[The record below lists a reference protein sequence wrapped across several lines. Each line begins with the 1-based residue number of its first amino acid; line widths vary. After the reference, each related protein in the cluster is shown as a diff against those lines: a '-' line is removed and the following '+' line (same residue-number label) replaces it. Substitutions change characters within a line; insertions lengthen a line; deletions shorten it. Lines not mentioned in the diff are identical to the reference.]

1 MAPDTQPVFWRDPSM
16 KQIELRYIK
25 DGHNVRYTPHSH
37 EQWSL
42 GAILDGHSSFLCGD
56 RIHQVSQG
64 DLVIMNA
71 HEVHACN
78 PQSNSPWSYYML
90 HLDCNWLGRLLL
102 NSGQARSSRW
112 KPTQQDIIQHPEMFE
127 KIVGLCQI
135 LMSSVSIPSK
145 SRALQSTLLEL
156 FNFLKST
163 EEAQTNKIPTALS
176 EVAYYLIENSHSE
189 ESIEEVAMKFEMSSG
204 YLTRQFK
211 RYYQLSPHAF
221 RLNRRIQ
228 LGQIALKNGVSIID
242 VASQFGFSDQAH
254 FQRTFK
260 ERVAATPK
268 QYKVN
273 RSFS

>member
-1 MAPDTQPVFWRDPSM
+1 MAPDTQPIFWRDPSLE
-16 KQIELRYIK
+16 QIELRYIK

-42 GAILDGHSSFLCGD
+42 GVILDGNSSFLCGD

-90 HLDCNWLGRLLL
+90 HLDCNWLGHLLL
-102 NSGQARSSRW
+102 NSGQAQSSRW
-112 KPTQQDIIQHPEMFE
+112 KPTQQDIIQHPEIFE
-127 KIVGLCQI
+127 KVVDLCQL
-135 LMSSVSIPSK
+135 LMSNASIPSK
-145 SRALQSTLLEL
+145 SHALQSTLFEL

-163 EEAQTNKIPTALS
+163 KVTQANKIPAALS

-273 RSFS
+273 SLFS